1 MKLFDFSSM
10 ILGLLFSRQYFC
22 CYCSSSGS
30 HVEQTY
36 GTPSQTHCKSG
47 ANIYLYSGQ
56 EESFK
61 IFSY

>member
-1 MKLFDFSSM
+1 MKLFDFFSV
-10 ILGLLFSRQYFC
+10 IFGLPFSREYFC
-22 CYCSSSGS
+22 CYCSSSGFL
-30 HVEQTY
+30 VEQTY
-36 GTPSQTHCKSG
+36 GTPSQMHSKSG